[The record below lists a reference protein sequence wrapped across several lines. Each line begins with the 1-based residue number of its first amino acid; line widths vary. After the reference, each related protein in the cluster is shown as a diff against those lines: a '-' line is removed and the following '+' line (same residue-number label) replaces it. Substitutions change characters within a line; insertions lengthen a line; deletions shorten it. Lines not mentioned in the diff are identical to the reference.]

1 MSKIKT
7 KLSDVFIKFI
17 TKIWVQLLL
26 TVLVVFALF
35 FALFPVM
42 WAVISSLKTRSEIF
56 TTPPTFFPTH
66 VTFENFFAILTELS
80 FPRYFLN
87 SALVVSITVLI
98 AVIFSCLAGYGFSRF
113 KFIGHG
119 TFLAFLLTTQMLPS
133 VLMAIPYFVMM
144 KTFGLIDTYLVLILA
159 YLSLTT
165 PVATWIL
172 KGFID
177 SIPTAL
183 DEAALIDGCTRVQ
196 AFSKVIFPLI
206 VPGIAAVAI
215 YVAML
220 AWNDF
225 IFSLTLVVSEKMRT
239 VSLAVGL
246 MLGVERCE
254 WGYLMAGGVVASAP
268 MTILYLILQ
277 KFLVRGL
284 TAGAVKQ

>member
-1 MSKIKT
+1 MRETKT
-7 KLSDVFIKFI
+7 KLSDVFIESI
-17 TKIWVQLLL
+17 SKIWVQLLL
-26 TVLVVFALF
+26 AALVAFS
-35 FALFPVM
+35 LFPIA

-87 SALVVSITVLI
+87 SALVISMTVLI
-98 AVIFSCLAGYGFSRF
+98 AVTFSCLAGYGFSRF
-113 KFIGHG
+113 KFVGHG
-119 TFLAFLLTTQMLPS
+119 SLLTFLLTTQMLPS
-133 VLMAIPYFVMM
+133 VLMAVPYFVVM
-144 KTFGLIDTYLVLILA
+144 KTYGLINTYPALILA
-159 YLSLTT
+159 FLSFTA
-165 PVATWIL
+165 PVATWIM

-177 SIPTAL
+177 SIPTAI

-196 AFSKVIFPLI
+196 AFFKVIFPLI
-206 VPGIAAVAI
+206 VPGIAAVTI
-215 YVAML
+215 YVSIL

-225 IFSLTLVVSEKMRT
+225 IFSLTLITSEEMRT

-254 WGYLMAGGVVASAP
+254 WGYLMAGAVAASVP
-268 MTILYLILQ
+268 MVILYLILQ
-277 KFLVRGL
+277 KFLVKGL